1 MERKIP
7 VKKTNSYTTIQDYFL
22 AHWVSTVG
30 LGPAM
35 LYLQL
40 LSYCYKGK
48 DIAWPS
54 IKTLNKRMGTTTKS
68 LIKYRTTLLKYGL
81 IKKVVKQRSSSG
93 GYDHNLYQ
101 IVLLDK
107 ENILYPPAE
116 KLPEESEKVIF
127 GIAEESP
134 SSNQQRLKNNPKKVI
149 INNKKSLK
157 TERMKE
163 ELKKLNLDKKS
174 IDKTILNYSLE
185 DIREK
190 LDLLEIKKNVINP
203 AGWLITALQANYL
216 NPASYRKENNEE
228 EKIMETEE
236 VQPKSKIVK
245 PNKLALEKKE
255 KEEKDRLYMEESLKW
270 IEQNLVQK
278 FEM

>member
-1 MERKIP
+1 MKRKIP

-22 AHWVSTVG
+22 AHWVSIIG

-40 LSYCYKGK
+40 LSYCHKGK

-54 IKTLNKRMGTTTKS
+54 IQTLNNRMGTTTKS
-68 LIKYRTTLLKYGL
+68 LIKYRNTLLEYGL
-81 IKKVVKQRSSSG
+81 IKKIVKQRSASG

-116 KLPEESEKVIF
+116 KLPEEKEEIIS
-127 GIAEESP
+127 GIAEES
-134 SSNQQRLKNNPKKVI
+134 SYSNQDNPKKVI
-149 INNKKSLK
+149 IDNIKSPK
-157 TERMKE
+157 TEKMKE

-174 IDKTILNYSLE
+174 IDKIILNYSSE
-185 DIREK
+185 DIEK
-190 LDLLEIKKNVINP
+190 KLNLLEIKRNVVNP

-216 NPASYRKENNEE
+216 NPESSKEENDGIEE
-228 EKIMETEE
+228 EEQKNKIA
-236 VQPKSKIVK
+236 K
-245 PNKLALEKKE
+245 LEKISLEQKE
-255 KEEKDRLYMEESLKW
+255 KEEKDRLFIEENLKW
-270 IEQNLVQK
+270 VEQNLGLPDGI
-278 FEM
+278 

>member
-22 AHWVSTVG
+22 AHWVSTIG
-30 LGPAM
+30 LGPTV

-40 LSYCYKGK
+40 LSYCHKGK

-68 LIKYRTTLLKYGL
+68 LIKYRTTLLECGL
-81 IKKVVKQRSSSG
+81 IKKMIKQKSSSG
-93 GYDHNLYQ
+93 GYNHNLYQ

-116 KLPEESEKVIF
+116 KLPEEKEEIIS
-127 GIAEESP
+127 GIAKESP
-134 SSNQQRLKNNPKKVI
+134 SSNQDNPKKLTI
-149 INNKKSLK
+149 DNKKSLK
-157 TERMKE
+157 IERIKE
-163 ELKKLNLDKKS
+163 ELEKLNLDKKS
-174 IDKTILNYSLE
+174 IDKIILNYSLE
-185 DIREK
+185 DIKEK
-190 LDLLEIKKNVINP
+190 IDLLRIKRNVINP

-216 NPASYRKENNEE
+216 NPESSKEENDEE

-236 VQPKSKIVK
+236 MESESKIVK
-245 PNKLALEKKE
+245 LNKLALKKKE
-255 KEEKDRLYMEESLKW
+255 KEEKDRLYMKESLKW
-270 IEQNLVQK
+270 IEQNLVHK

>member
-1 MERKIP
+1 MERKIS

-22 AHWVSTVG
+22 AHWVNTIG

-35 LYLQL
+35 LYIQL
-40 LSYCYKGK
+40 LSYCHKGK
-48 DIAWPS
+48 DTAWPS
-54 IKTLNKRMGTTTKS
+54 IKTLNKRMGTTTKTLIRYRNT
-68 LIKYRTTLLKYGL
+68 LIKFGL
-81 IKKVVKQRSSSG
+81 IKKVVKQRSISG

-116 KLPEESEKVIF
+116 ILPEEKEEIVS
-127 GIAEESP
+127 GIAEELP
-134 SSNQQRLKNNPKKVI
+134 CSNQNNPKKVI
-149 INNKKSLK
+149 TDNRKSLK
-157 TERMKE
+157 TERIKE

-185 DIREK
+185 DIEEK

-216 NPASYRKENNEE
+216 NPESYREENGAE

-236 VQPKSKIVK
+236 VESESKIVK
-245 PNKLALEKKE
+245 LNKLALKKKE
-255 KEEKDRLYMEESLKW
+255 KEEKERLFIEENLKW
-270 IEQNLVQK
+270 VRQNLGLPDGIQYIK
-278 FEM
+278 

>member
-7 VKKTNSYTTIQDYFL
+7 INKTNSYTTIQDYFL
-22 AHWVSTVG
+22 AHWVNTIG
-30 LGPAM
+30 LGPTV

-40 LSYCYKGK
+40 LSYCHKGK

-54 IKTLNKRMGTTTKS
+54 IKTLNKRMGTTTKT
-68 LIKYRTTLLKYGL
+68 LIKYRNTLLEYGL

-116 KLPEESEKVIF
+116 RLPEENEKVIS

-134 SSNQQRLKNNPKKVI
+134 SSNQDNPKKLI
-149 INNKKSLK
+149 IDNKKSLK
-157 TERMKE
+157 TERIKE
-163 ELKKLNLDKKS
+163 ELEKLNLDKKT
-174 IDKTILNYSLE
+174 IDKIISNHSLE
-185 DIREK
+185 DIEEK
-190 LDLLEIKKNVINP
+190 LDLLEIRRNVVNP
-203 AGWLITALQANYL
+203 TGWLITALQVNYL
-216 NPASYRKENNEE
+216 NPESSREKKDEE

-236 VQPKSKIVK
+236 VESESKSIKPEKLILKKKLEETKRLSREEELEWIKKIRNTV
-245 PNKLALEKKE
+245 
-255 KEEKDRLYMEESLKW
+255 LK
-270 IEQNLVQK
+270 
-278 FEM
+278 

>member
-7 VKKTNSYTTIQDYFL
+7 VNKTNPYTTIQDYFL
-22 AHWVSTVG
+22 AHWVSIIG
-30 LGPAM
+30 LGPTV

-40 LSYCYKGK
+40 LSYCHKGK

-68 LIKYRTTLLKYGL
+68 LIKYRNTLLEYGL
-81 IKKVVKQRSSSG
+81 IKKIVKQRSASG

-116 KLPEESEKVIF
+116 KLPEEKEEIIS

-134 SSNQQRLKNNPKKVI
+134 SSNQDNPKKVI
-149 INNKKSLK
+149 IDNKKSLK
-157 TERMKE
+157 TERIKE
-163 ELKKLNLDKKS
+163 ELEKLKLDKKS
-174 IDKTILNYSLE
+174 IDKIILNYSLE
-185 DIREK
+185 DIEEK
-190 LDLLEIKKNVINP
+190 LDLLKIKRNVINP

-216 NPASYRKENNEE
+216 NPESFKEENDEE
-228 EKIMETEE
+228 EKIMETE
-236 VQPKSKIVK
+236 SKITK
-245 PNKLALEKKE
+245 PKKLTLKK
-255 KEEKDRLYMEESLKW
+255 KPDEEIKRLSREEELAWIRKIRNTVLK
-270 IEQNLVQK
+270 
-278 FEM
+278 

>member
-7 VKKTNSYTTIQDYFL
+7 VNKTNPYTTIQDYFL
-22 AHWVSTVG
+22 AHWVSIIG
-30 LGPAM
+30 LGPTV

-40 LSYCYKGK
+40 LSYCHKGK

-68 LIKYRTTLLKYGL
+68 LIKYRNTLLEYGL
-81 IKKVVKQRSSSG
+81 IKKIVKQRSASG

-116 KLPEESEKVIF
+116 KLPEEKEEIIS

-134 SSNQQRLKNNPKKVI
+134 SSNQDNPKKVI
-149 INNKKSLK
+149 IDNKKSLK
-157 TERMKE
+157 TERIKE
-163 ELKKLNLDKKS
+163 ELEKLKLDKKS
-174 IDKTILNYSLE
+174 IDKIILNYSLE
-185 DIREK
+185 DIEEK
-190 LDLLEIKKNVINP
+190 LDLLEIKRNVVNP
-203 AGWLITALQANYL
+203 AGWLIAALKANYL
-216 NPASYRKENNEE
+216 NPESSKEENDEE

-236 VQPKSKIVK
+236 MESESKIVK
-245 PNKLALEKKE
+245 PKKLTLKK
-255 KEEKDRLYMEESLKW
+255 KPDEEIKRLSREEELAWIRHIRNNILKG
-270 IEQNLVQK
+270 K
-278 FEM
+278 